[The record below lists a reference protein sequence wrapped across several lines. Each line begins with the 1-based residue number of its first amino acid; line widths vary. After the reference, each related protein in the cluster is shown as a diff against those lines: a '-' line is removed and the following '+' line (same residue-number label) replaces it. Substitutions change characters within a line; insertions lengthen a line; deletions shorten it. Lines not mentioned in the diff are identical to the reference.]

1 VFDGRSG
8 PVTWQTV
15 AVATSVERITTAW
28 ATDAAAFASVLVDVD
43 PSWGTEAFPLAGGQV
58 VLWGPGLYVNRAL
71 AVGRDRPLTDAEWA
85 AIEERSAAVGVP
97 PAIEI
102 TPATHPAVVAAA
114 RERGYALD
122 QVESAMVRSLDL
134 SDVPPP
140 DPGFEVVPANRGLLP
155 VWQETAACGWGHSGA
170 AARAASDV
178 IARVAALV
186 DAERF
191 SLVREAVS
199 GRPVGCASLTVRDG
213 IATLGGMS
221 TLPGDRGRG
230 VQTTLIRHRLRVAAA
245 YGCDLA
251 TSVAVP
257 DSPSERNLVRQGFER
272 VFSVETWVLGGPI

>member
-1 VFDGRSG
+1 M
-8 PVTWQTV
+8 
-15 AVATSVERITTAW
+15 ANSVERITQVW
-28 ATDAAAFASVLVDVD
+28 ALDAAEFASVLADVD
-43 PSWGTEAFPLAGGQV
+43 PSWGTEVFALAGGMV
-58 VLWGPGLYVNRAL
+58 VLSGPGLFVNRAL
-71 AVGRDRPLTDAEWA
+71 AVGQGGSLTEADWA
-85 AIEERSAAVGVP
+85 TLEDRSAVVGVP

-114 RERGYALD
+114 RDRGYVLDGVEAAL
-122 QVESAMVRSLDL
+122 ARSLDL
-134 SDVPPP
+134 SHVPPP

-155 VWQETAACGWGHSGA
+155 VWQETAACGWGHTVA
-170 AARAASDV
+170 AERAASDV
-178 IARVAALV
+178 FARVAAIV

-191 SLVREAVS
+191 SLVRDAAS

-221 TLPGDRGRG
+221 TLPEERGRG

-257 DSPSERNLVRQGFER
+257 DSRSERNLVREGFER
-272 VFSVETWVLGGPI
+272 VFTIERWVLGRMSS